1 MYDINGEFL
10 GFFGANRVEATS
22 EIIANA
28 FWNTIS
34 TESQRARST
43 KTTPVGFSNFDID
56 DEGFIYTVTESSDVK
71 TDTVKKLNP
80 KGQNILSAITADD
93 VTFGDIS
100 PAYYSIYTKESALT
114 DIDIGPNGEM
124 NILDFAHGRIFQYDK
139 LANLMFVMGGTGEQ
153 LGTFRSATAI
163 ESHDNML
170 YVLDSRK
177 NSITVF
183 KRTAFGEIVTKATNL
198 YNDGYYEESYEP
210 WLTVIKYDGNYR
222 RAYIGIGNGYRNQ
235 SEYKEAMR
243 YYKYAY
249 DVTNYSAAFKN
260 LRQDWIT
267 RFPWV
272 VPIVIVAI
280 VLAYYFFFRYVG
292 KVNVKGHTKTTKRT
306 FWEEIL
312 YGFHLIFHPFD
323 GFWDLKHEK
332 RGSIRGA
339 VFYIFI
345 TIIAFTYK
353 SVGSSYMMNPSG
365 NYMSIFSV
373 IVSVAAPLLL
383 WCVSNWCLTT
393 LFDGEGSFK
402 DIFIATSYA
411 LVPLALILIPTTIAS
426 YIVIESEI
434 QVINFLCGIAYAW
447 TGFLVFFGSMVT
459 HDYSFGK
466 NVLICIFTLVGVV
479 FIVFLALLFVSLINQ
494 IISFV
499 LNIVLELTYR
509 V

>member
-1 MYDINGEFL
+1 M
-10 GFFGANRVEATS
+10 
-22 EIIANA
+22 
-28 FWNTIS
+28 
-34 TESQRARST
+34 
-43 KTTPVGFSNFDID
+43 
-56 DEGFIYTVTESSDVK
+56 
-71 TDTVKKLNP
+71 
-80 KGQNILSAITADD
+80 
-93 VTFGDIS
+93 
-100 PAYYSIYTKESALT
+100 
-114 DIDIGPNGEM
+114 
-124 NILDFAHGRIFQYDK
+124 
-139 LANLMFVMGGTGEQ
+139 
-153 LGTFRSATAI
+153 
-163 ESHDNML
+163 
-170 YVLDSRK
+170 
-177 NSITVF
+177 
-183 KRTAFGEIVTKATNL
+183 
-198 YNDGYYEESYEP
+198 
-210 WLTVIKYDGNYR
+210 
-222 RAYIGIGNGYRNQ
+222 
-235 SEYKEAMR
+235 
-243 YYKYAY
+243 
-249 DVTNYSAAFKN
+249 
-260 LRQDWIT
+260 
-267 RFPWV
+267 
-272 VPIVIVAI
+272 
-280 VLAYYFFFRYVG
+280 
-292 KVNVKGHTKTTKRT
+292 NVKGHTKTTKRT

-365 NYMSIFSV
+365 KYMSIFSV